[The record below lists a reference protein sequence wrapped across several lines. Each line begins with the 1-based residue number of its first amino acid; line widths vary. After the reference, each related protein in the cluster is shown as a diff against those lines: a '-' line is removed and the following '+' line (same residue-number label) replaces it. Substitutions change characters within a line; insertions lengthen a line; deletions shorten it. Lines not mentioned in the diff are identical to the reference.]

1 MRRFLFSAS
10 TVAIVLARPFHV
22 FPPTKEL
29 LSSLVADISM
39 ENKTLVEYFFPANG
53 RSYVPDVRVNWR
65 RHTEHCHYL
74 KNGCYCGHVLGSRVK
89 ALNRIVPGSEAC
101 ESLSSNN
108 LMKRK
113 MLLANCSRAFLAKS
127 CKCISG
133 MGEPCLYS
141 DMAPTTTMTM
151 ISLARAAGVNH
162 IIEEGREGGLSAFL
176 YSLHGFQVTSV
187 EYLPELEVGLALSKL
202 APSIRQLN
210 GDGGKIIPQLIG
222 EMAQHQASRT
232 MVIFDGEK
240 RIKAYETYSK
250 MRSKVAL
257 AAFDDSNQPA
267 FRSFLDGKKDIWWE
281 TGLDT
286 ATKPLLEL
294 RDRFKAKDA
303 FSFNVQASSA
313 TTFVVGGGW
322 KTLPSRVQGQVV

>member
-1 MRRFLFSAS
+1 
-10 TVAIVLARPFHV
+10 
-22 FPPTKEL
+22 
-29 LSSLVADISM
+29 
-39 ENKTLVEYFFPANG
+39 
-53 RSYVPDVRVNWR
+53 
-65 RHTEHCHYL
+65 
-74 KNGCYCGHVLGSRVK
+74 
-89 ALNRIVPGSEAC
+89 
-101 ESLSSNN
+101 
-108 LMKRK
+108 
-113 MLLANCSRAFLAKS
+113 
-127 CKCISG
+127 
-133 MGEPCLYS
+133 
-141 DMAPTTTMTM
+141 
-151 ISLARAAGVNH
+151 
-162 IIEEGREGGLSAFL
+162 
-176 YSLHGFQVTSV
+176 
-187 EYLPELEVGLALSKL
+187 
-202 APSIRQLN
+202 
-210 GDGGKIIPQLIG
+210 
-222 EMAQHQASRT
+222 